1 MIQKVVEVDIYGQ
14 IYNHSIFFT
23 LFKNIIPM
31 KVIFYFI
38 IFLSLLPNLSSAGKI
53 TTASIIAKEP
63 VTMMDI
69 GILKLN
75 SMLSNTK
82 FPGLR
87 SATIGANYNARRGT
101 IDLKVSK
108 PVKKASRK
116 QCKKAINYAKKIFLK
131 TSGKKKIST
140 IHHYFKHEGTTY
152 KNKINWKDLANN
164 VVITGIVL
172 TKKNYQHSVYCQ
184 SKLMK
189 KKVTY

>member
-1 MIQKVVEVDIYGQ
+1 MKAALYC
-14 IYNHSIFFT
+14 
-23 LFKNIIPM
+23 II
-31 KVIFYFI
+31 I
-38 IFLSLLPNLSSAGKI
+38 LSLSPGLASAGKR

-63 VTMMDI
+63 VNMMDL

-82 FPGLR
+82 FRGLR
-87 SATIGANYNARRGT
+87 GATIGANYNTIRGT
-101 IDLKVSK
+101 IDIKVSK

-131 TSGKKKIST
+131 TSGKNKIAN
-140 IHHYFKHEGTTY
+140 IHRYFKHEGTTY
-152 KNKINWKDLANN
+152 KNKINWKDLANH

-184 SKLMK
+184 SRLMRK
-189 KKVTY
+189 

>member
-1 MIQKVVEVDIYGQ
+1 MKKALY
-14 IYNHSIFFT
+14 
-23 LFKNIIPM
+23 LIIA
-31 KVIFYFI
+31 
-38 IFLSLLPNLSSAGKI
+38 LSLSPALSIAGKK

-63 VTMMDI
+63 VTMMDL
-69 GILKLN
+69 GILKMN

-82 FPGLR
+82 FRGLR
-87 SATIGANYNARRGT
+87 GATIGASYNAIRGT
-101 IDLKVSK
+101 IDIKVSK

-116 QCKKAINYAKKIFLK
+116 HCKKTINYAKKIFLK

-140 IHHYFKHEGTTY
+140 IHRYFKHEGTTY
-152 KNKINWKDLANN
+152 KNRINWKDLANH

-184 SKLMK
+184 SRLMN